1 MMLVSIFEL
10 IPLKTY
16 RLGVGRQ
23 IGNGAKMTVI

>member
-1 MMLVSIFEL
+1 MLVSIFKL

-16 RLGVGRQ
+16 SLEVGRE